1 MSGAMQILL
10 PRPVSDH
17 CPILL
22 DCGEI
27 RTGKSPFRFENM
39 WLRVDSFMDKIFKDK
54 IKEWWQSYNFRGKP
68 SFVLVK
74 KLQDLKYDLKMW
86 NKGTLGNVSARKDA
100 TLEKLN
106 YWHSLE
112 RLGSLSE
119 EDRSNQQMARDEFSH
134 CVILEEFS

>member
-27 RTGKSPFRFENM
+27 RTGKSPFKFDNM
-39 WLRVDSFMDKIFKDK
+39 WLRVDSFMDK

-68 SFVLVK
+68 SFVLAK
-74 KLQDLKYDLKMW
+74 KLQALKYYLKRW
-86 NKGTLGNVSARKDA
+86 NKETLGNVSTRKDA
-100 TLEKLN
+100 ALEKLN
-106 YWHSLE
+106 YWDSLE
-112 RLGSLSE
+112 RFGSLSE
-119 EDRSNQQMARDEFSH
+119 EDRSSQRIVRDEFSH
-134 CVILEEFS
+134 CAILEEISLR